1 MSNLPRLAELL
12 KSRNTVEGNIA
23 NLIGQPVNIGSVGD
37 YIASAIFG
45 ITRESPATQRAQNS
59 GIYDRF
65 SYGPLAGHSVDVQW
79 HTRRE
84 GELSLR
90 TDPPPDYYLVLA
102 GPKAGANALH
112 SLLNPWVIESVYLF
126 DARELLTALHERGVQ
141 IGNRT
146 SVIGELW
153 ERAEIFPVQHN
164 NRLVLTGDHR
174 KLLTLFG

>member
-12 KSRNTVEGNIA
+12 KARDTVESNIA
-23 NLIGQPVNIGSVGD
+23 KLIGQPVNIGSVGD

-45 ITRESPATQRAQNS
+45 ITRESSATQRA
-59 GIYDRF
+59 IYDRF
-65 SYGPLAGHSVDVQW
+65 SYGPLAGRSVGVQW

-90 TDPPPDYYLVLA
+90 TDPPADYYLVLA
-102 GPKAGANALH
+102 GPKVAANAPH
-112 SLLNPWVIESVYLF
+112 SLANPWVIESVYLF

-153 ERAEIFPVQHN
+153 ERAEIFPIQRN
-164 NRLVLTGDHR
+164 NRFVLTKDQR